1 VTNIYNNFSKKL
13 PLVTL
18 LLTFIFGIST
28 EGNKNMSDG
37 TVFKNKESWKAY
49 CLLIPTLIIF
59 SIFMFWPFLYTI
71 YLSFFDWN
79 MITPTK
85 EFVGLKNYID
95 VLSDRNTYKIL
106 GNTFIYI
113 AFLLVIN
120 CIIPYLFAF
129 VLDLILKRFNGF
141 YKSALFLPAFISLV
155 VGSILFTWIL
165 NPVSGPVAIILGWFG
180 IEMPI
185 WSKLD
190 GWVILVLSLITSWKV
205 FGYNFIV
212 LYASINGIS
221 REIIEAA
228 RLDNV
233 PLWKIFFH
241 IVLPMSSATGIYV
254 FIITIVQ
261 GLQYVFTPI
270 KVITQGGP
278 NYASSNAIYHAYHE
292 AFVLYRTGHSAALSI
307 MTMLIFFILLVLEFK
322 FVERGIYYEN

>member
-1 VTNIYNNFSKKL
+1 MNAVAIKKR
-13 PLVTL
+13 
-18 LLTFIFGIST
+18 I
-28 EGNKNMSDG
+28 NKDN
-37 TVFKNKESWKAY
+37 WKAY
-49 CLLIPTLIIF
+49 GLLFPSIIIF
-59 SIFMFWPFLYTI
+59 ALFMFWPFIYTI
-71 YLSFFDWN
+71 YLSFFEWN
-79 MITPTK
+79 MISTTK
-85 EFVGLKNYID
+85 KFVGFQNYID
-95 VLSDRNTYKIL
+95 IVTDPKTLKIF
-106 GNTFIYI
+106 GNTFVYI
-113 AFLLVIN
+113 ALLLVLN
-120 CIIPYLFAF
+120 CVIPYVFAF
-129 VLDLILKRFNGF
+129 VIDVILKRFKGF
-141 YKSALFLPAFISLV
+141 YKSAMFLPAFISLV

-165 NPVSGPVAIILGWFG
+165 NPVSGPVAIILRWFG
-180 IEMPI
+180 FEMPI

-212 LYASINGIS
+212 LYASINGVS

-254 FIITIVQ
+254 LIITIVQ

-307 MTMLIFFILLVLEFK
+307 ITMVIFLVLLIIEFK

>member
-1 VTNIYNNFSKKL
+1 MSAITA
-13 PLVTL
+13 
-18 LLTFIFGIST
+18 GIRRLNR
-28 EGNKNMSDG
+28 EN
-37 TVFKNKESWKAY
+37 WKAY
-49 CLLIPTLIIF
+49 CLLFPSILIF
-59 SIFMFWPFLYTI
+59 AIFMFWPFVYTI

-79 MITPTK
+79 MISPIK
-85 EFVGLKNYID
+85 KFVGFQNYMD
-95 VLSDRNTYKIL
+95 VLSDPKTYKIL
-106 GNTFIYI
+106 GNTFLYI
-113 AFLLVIN
+113 VILLILN
-120 CIIPYLFAF
+120 CLVPYVFAF
-129 VLDLILKRFNGF
+129 VIDMVLKKWNGF
-141 YKSALFLPAFISLV
+141 YKGALFLPAFISLV

-165 NPVSGPVAIILGWFG
+165 NPISGPVSILFGWFG

-190 GWVILVLSLITSWKV
+190 GWVIFVLSLITSWKV

-212 LYASINGIS
+212 LYASISGIS
-221 REIIEAA
+221 RELIEAA
-228 RLDNV
+228 RLDHV
-233 PLWKIFFH
+233 PLWRIFFQ

-307 MTMLIFFILLVLEFK
+307 LTMIIFLMLLIIECK

>member
-1 VTNIYNNFSKKL
+1 MNTVPVVKKS
-13 PLVTL
+13 
-18 LLTFIFGIST
+18 I
-28 EGNKNMSDG
+28 
-37 TVFKNKESWKAY
+37 NKENWKAY
-49 CLLIPTLIIF
+49 CFIFPSIIIF
-59 SIFMFWPFLYTI
+59 AVFMFWPLIYTI

-79 MITPTK
+79 MISPTK
-85 EFVGLKNYID
+85 EFVGLQNYVA
-95 VLSDRNTYKIL
+95 VLSDSKTLKIF

-113 AFLLVIN
+113 AVLLVLN
-120 CIIPYLFAF
+120 CVIPYIFAF
-129 VLDLILKRFNGF
+129 VIDIVLKRYNGF
-141 YKSALFLPAFISLV
+141 YKGAFFLPAFISLV
-155 VGSILFTWIL
+155 VGSILYTWIL
-165 NPVSGPVAIILGWFG
+165 NPISGPVAIILGWFG
-180 IEMPI
+180 LDMPI
-185 WSKLD
+185 WSKTD

-233 PLWKIFFH
+233 PLWRIFVQ

-292 AFVLYRTGHSAALSI
+292 AFVLYRTGHSAAISVL
-307 MTMLIFFILLVLEFK
+307 TMLIFLVLLMIEFR
-322 FVERGIYYEN
+322 FVERGIHYEN